1 MRAETHTHTHTHTYT
16 ATRAHTHTHTH
27 LHENTQDQD
36 GAFTTLQNG
45 SLSRQML
52 DTNSGRFLVDFK
64 CLEMLE

>member
-1 MRAETHTHTHTHTYT
+1 MRAETHAHTYA

-36 GAFTTLQNG
+36 GAFTMPQNG
-45 SLSRQML
+45 SLSRQIL
-52 DTNSGRFLVDFK
+52 DNNSVRLLVDFK